1 MKSRRETVGARPRD
15 DDAPL
20 ASGARAPLLDAR
32 AALVAPF
39 ELRVID
45 TGRSHTGDELG
56 DTRGVKRRRA
66 AGSTDEDEDEDEA
79 MGDYRD
85 HLRVMRRA
93 RVIVSVCGSA
103 WGNAFWVDA
112 GAPGVHFVELNN
124 LHGRASFVKMHHYV
138 GGPSRYWVLEPRFGT
153 PTTSAILAFALLLLI
168 PYAAMKLIASLV
180 GGKARESLLGPLD
193 RVLGFGFGAL
203 KGAIIV
209 VVAFSLLV
217 LGYDTVWGAQGRPT
231 WIQNAR
237 TYPSINAGSEQM
249 VGYIRERRARLKEE
263 ESGAGEPE
271 DSAVTSASASE

>member
-1 MKSRRETVGARPRD
+1 MTGFDIIVLLIVAVAAVGGFMRGFVQEILS
-15 DDAPL
+15 L
-20 ASGARAPLLDAR
+20 A
-32 AALVAPF
+32 
-39 ELRVID
+39 
-45 TGRSHTGDELG
+45 
-56 DTRGVKRRRA
+56 
-66 AGSTDEDEDEDEA
+66 
-79 MGDYRD
+79 
-85 HLRVMRRA
+85 
-93 RVIVSVCGSA
+93 A
-103 WGNAFWVDA
+103 WVLAILA
-112 GAPGVHFVELNN
+112 IQN
-124 LHGRASFVKMHHYV
+124 LHTPLQQFI
-138 GGPSRYWVLEPRFGT
+138 EPRFGT